1 MKYAAGI
8 LILGFIFYLSYSLL
22 AQDNG
27 IPGETPGN
35 QATGEQK
42 TATVSEGQTQEDPPD
57 MEDEDYIT
65 EDQDVFSST
74 RKLFQKK
81 FDPLTQKEEIIWAFR
96 FSDTDTF
103 L

>member
-1 MKYAAGI
+1 MLELAGI
-8 LILGFIFYLSYSLL
+8 IILGLIFYLSFSLL

-27 IPGETPGN
+27 FSGEKPGN

-42 TATVSEGQTQEDPPD
+42 TGTVSEGQTHEDPLD
-57 MEDEDYIT
+57 MEDEDYVT

-81 FDPLTQKEEIIWAFR
+81 FDPLTQQEEIIWAFR
-96 FSDTDTF
+96 LSDTDTF

>member
-1 MKYAAGI
+1 PN
-8 LILGFIFYLSYSLL
+8 L
-22 AQDNG
+22 
-27 IPGETPGN
+27 
-35 QATGEQK
+35 
-42 TATVSEGQTQEDPPD
+42 
-57 MEDEDYIT
+57 EDEDYIT